1 MSLSRR
7 MWSVASD
14 AVQMSSKIKTDV
26 FTEFG
31 NTGAG
36 TALVALV
43 KAPSAQWEPVL
54 DQTGLKNEK

>member
-31 NTGAG
+31 NTGG
-36 TALVALV
+36 RD
-43 KAPSAQWEPVL
+43 SIS
-54 DQTGLKNEK
+54 GLSESPFQYNGSQC

>member
-31 NTGAG
+31 NTGGRDSISGLSESPFHTMGA
-36 TALVALV
+36 
-43 KAPSAQWEPVL
+43 SARSDWA
-54 DQTGLKNEK
+54 EK